1 MASSPS
7 VARKLHFL
15 EMEHL
20 TQLLTSPQAWVAFA
34 TLAILE
40 IVLGIDNIV
49 FISILANKLP
59 EEQRKKAWNTG
70 LSVAL
75 VSRILLLLGIG
86 YVMTLTFPV
95 VTIPGL
101 PVTAEGAHG
110 LDGAL
115 SVRDLILLLGGLF
128 LIGKATHEI
137 HAKLEGS
144 SEEGHAKVG
153 AASFGAVI
161 AQIFVIDLV
170 FSLDSV
176 ITAVGMAD
184 DIAIM
189 IAAVVVAVGFML
201 VFASKVGDFVHKHPT
216 VTMLA
221 LAFLVLIGVNLVAEG
236 LGEHIPKG
244 YTYVAMAFSV
254 LVEMLN
260 MKLRKKTEPVELH
273 YGSR

>member
-1 MASSPS
+1 
-7 VARKLHFL
+7 
-15 EMEHL
+15 MEHIAE
-20 TQLLTSPQAWVAFA
+20 LLTSPQAWIAFA

-75 VSRILLLLGIG
+75 ISRILLLLGIG
-86 YVMTLTFPV
+86 YVMTLTYSV

-101 PVTAEGAHG
+101 PVTAEGEHG

-115 SVRDLILLLGGLF
+115 SIRDLILLLGGLF
-128 LIGKATHEI
+128 LIAKATHEI

-144 SEEGHAKVG
+144 SEDGHKVG
-153 AASFGAVI
+153 GAVASFGSVI

-201 VFASKVGDFVHKHPT
+201 AFASKVGDFVHKHPT

-244 YTYVAMAFSV
+244 YTYFAMAFSV

-260 MKLRKKTEPVELH
+260 IRLRKKSEPVELH